1 MSMLAFGS
9 GIAMERKTI
18 RISEK
23 RQITI
28 PQKFFEALGF
38 GREAECALQ
47 DGVITIRPVKERDGG
62 EFAEEILADL
72 ISQGFE
78 GQDLIERF
86 KEQNRRIRPA
96 VERLVAEADD
106 LVKAGKGKKSLD
118 ELFGTED

>member
-62 EFAEEILADL
+62 EFAEEILVDL

-96 VERLVAEADD
+96 V
-106 LVKAGKGKKSLD
+106 
-118 ELFGTED
+118 